1 MTELRNASLVLKGSD
16 LTAGSYTQYGYMDAN
31 RTTMTWN
38 NINLRTLLGDMYD
51 QYDYFNLC
59 LNTIATAQAG
69 AIDTVDKN
77 NLNLYLKISG
87 LPWSNQTYNV
97 KNGSN
102 NSSTVMGTFYFTS
115 NSAISQYY
123 YSNNIATFGK
133 NQDICNITIEFIR
146 ISDDAKPNPA
156 TSAFPICIFIFD
168 IIGIP
173 NTSFLQNN

>member
-16 LTAGSYTQYGYMDAN
+16 LTAGSFTQYGYTDAN

-59 LNTIATAQAG
+59 LNTIATGQAG
-69 AIDTVDKN
+69 AIDNVDKN
-77 NLNLYLKISG
+77 NLNLYLRISG

-102 NSSTVMGTFYFTS
+102 SSSIMS
-115 NSAISQYY
+115 
-123 YSNNIATFGK
+123 IATLGSKDNLVTQESPGCRSGSSLACGQSSGRF
-133 NQDICNITIEFIR
+133 
-146 ISDDAKPNPA
+146 
-156 TSAFPICIFIFD
+156 
-168 IIGIP
+168 
-173 NTSFLQNN
+173 